1 MFLVTVPRYLNDDI
15 ADFGGATGPDCG
27 YYVSQLSQVQL
38 AVAASPTGPDCGYSV
53 SQLSQVQLAV
63 AALSPGP
70 DCGYSVSQLSQV
82 QLAVAASSP
91 GPDCGYS
98 VSQLSQVQL
107 AVAASP
113 PGPDCDSLVSLQAD
127 IEELISLTRENLR
140 SVQKQVDQ
148 RRLPTESADV
158 SRCDEGSLTQT
169 RTADHFDE
177 EYGLLKVSQRCGTL
191 C

>member
-1 MFLVTVPRYLNDDI
+1 MGIALLTFLLLFLVTVPRYLNDDV
-15 ADFGGATGPDCG
+15 ADCGGA
-27 YYVSQLSQVQL
+27 
-38 AVAASPTGPDCGYSV
+38 
-53 SQLSQVQLAV
+53 
-63 AALSPGP
+63 
-70 DCGYSVSQLSQV
+70 
-82 QLAVAASSP
+82 P

-140 SVQKQVDQ
+140 SVQKQVD
-148 RRLPTESADV
+148 RRGLPTEPADG
-158 SRCDEGSLTQT
+158 SHCDEGSLAQT
-169 RTADHFDE
+169 TTSDHFDE
-177 EYGLLKVSQRCGTL
+177 EYGLLRVSLRCGTL